1 MQLAAISVV
10 SAKRKEE
17 MGFQVLVQTLAPRA
31 VVRYLPTESGMYPP
45 AEVTPSRCQQVDR
58 KGKWRFHMNVSR
70 AKSITSD
77 QRKM

>member
-1 MQLAAISVV
+1 MQLAVISVV

-31 VVRYLPTESGMYPP
+31 VVRYLPAESGMYPP
-45 AEVTPSRCQQVDR
+45 AEVTPGRYQQVDR
-58 KGKWRFHMNVSR
+58 KCKWRLNMNVPR
-70 AKSITSD
+70 TKSITSD